1 MITDPISDML
11 TRIRNASMVNKEEVI
26 FPFSKIKFAIAQIL
40 KEEGYIQNVKKI
52 DNKFAEIKIDL
63 KYVNNQSAIHKIE
76 RVSKPGCRVYAKAD
90 NLPVILNNYGIAIVS
105 TPRGVMTNK
114 EAKKLK
120 LGGEII
126 CKIY

>member
-11 TRIRNASMVNKEEVI
+11 TRIRNASMADKEEVI

-40 KEEGYIQNVKKI
+40 KEEGYIQSVKKI

-63 KYVNNQSAIHKIE
+63 KYINNQPAIHKIE
-76 RVSKPGCRVYAKAD
+76 RVSKPGRRLYAKVD
-90 NLPVILNNYGIAIVS
+90 NLPVILNNYGIAIIS
-105 TPRGVMTNK
+105 TPKGLMTNR
-114 EAKKLK
+114 EAKKFK

-126 CKIY
+126 CKVY